1 MTEENTWTSEGAVE
15 ITHDV
20 GLHARPSVKF
30 TKLAKRF
37 SARIEIAAD
46 SEGPWIDA
54 KSIVKVMGAKMPQGT
69 ILQLRATGTD
79 AQPAVEALIDLVNQD
94 FEESQDAQ
102 SASA

>member
-1 MTEENTWTSEGAVE
+1 M
-15 ITHDV
+15 
-20 GLHARPSVKF
+20 

-69 ILQLRATGTD
+69 ILQLRATGTA

>member
-1 MTEENTWTSEGAVE
+1 MTEENTWIEGVVE

-20 GLHARPSVKF
+20 GLHARPSVKL
-30 TKLAKRF
+30 TKLAKCF
-37 SARIEIAAD
+37 SARIEITANP
-46 SEGPWIDA
+46 EGPWIDA

-94 FEESQDAQ
+94 FKESQDAQ

>member
-1 MTEENTWTSEGAVE
+1 MTEENNLTSEGGVE
-15 ITHDV
+15 ITHNV

-79 AQPAVEALIDLVNQD
+79 AQPAIKALIDLVNQD

>member
-1 MTEENTWTSEGAVE
+1 MTEENTWNSEGTVE

-20 GLHARPSVKF
+20 GLHARPSVKL

-46 SEGPWIDA
+46 PEGPWIDA
-54 KSIVKVMGAKMPQGT
+54 KSIVKVMGAKIPQGT
-69 ILQLRATGTD
+69 ILQLRAIGTD
-79 AQPAVEALIDLVNQD
+79 AQLAIEALIDLVNQN

-102 SASA
+102 SA

>member
-1 MTEENTWTSEGAVE
+1 MTEENTWNSEGTVE

-46 SEGPWIDA
+46 PEGPWIDA
-54 KSIVKVMGAKMPQGT
+54 KSIVKVMGAKIPQGT
-69 ILQLRATGTD
+69 ILQLRAIGTD
-79 AQPAVEALIDLVNQD
+79 AQLAIEALIDLVNQN

-102 SASA
+102 SA